1 MPMLPRDR
9 AELILAL
16 GKAGWS
22 VNAIAEQ
29 LGCSPTTIRSYLSG
43 RTQPGVRT
51 ARTRLLTDDL
61 ASYSRQRL
69 TEDPHLRPNALF
81 NELKQL
87 GLQAS
92 RATFYRELQQFR
104 QPRPQPT
111 HRVAAGPML
120 DLVRQSRLLTSAL
133 ADYSRQRLT
142 EDPHLRPSTLFN
154 ELKERGLQTSRA
166 TFYRELHQFRQS
178 GEPQP
183 HPDRDLLLD
192 LVSRSRPLGR
202 PSEHAVVL
210 PRPVTPI
217 TGESLSSYLPRLAQ
231 ANHLTLAEVLAVL
244 PSWFSTKI
252 NNPDEL
258 SQHHMLVPATT
269 DALSA
274 LARLARTTP
283 QRLAGALPAFG
294 ATHTGG
300 PVRTTTACHCCTA
313 RRGVREPVPVHLPVH
328 LKVCT
333 RHGTWLSDAGQPNL
347 DVTACPE
354 IITAQQRA
362 NRLLRRYTPQQFVL
376 AHEVALAT
384 IAPWPATQAAILLHW
399 RHRLLTLQT
408 VNHHRG
414 IGTDHDT
421 YTRAAKY
428 PDAIALIP
436 EILNARENEQDP
448 VTNSP
453 DPTAPHPF

>member
-1 MPMLPRDR
+1 MSMLPRDR
-9 AELILAL
+9 AELILTL
-16 GKAGWS
+16 GRAGWS
-22 VNAIAEQ
+22 VSAIAEQ
-29 LGCSPTTIRSYLSG
+29 IGCSPTTIRSYLSG
-43 RTQPGVRT
+43 RTTPGVRT
-51 ARTRLLTDDL
+51 ARTRLLTENL
-61 ASYSRQRL
+61 ANYSRQRL
-69 TEDPHLRPNALF
+69 TEDPHLRLSTLF
-81 NELKQL
+81 NELKEL
-87 GLQAS
+87 GLHAS
-92 RATFYRELQQFR
+92 RATVYRELQQFR
-104 QPRPQPT
+104 QPRPTPT
-111 HRVAAGPML
+111 ELVVAEPML
-120 DLVRQSRLLTSAL
+120 NLVTQSRLFTSAL
-133 ADYSRQRLT
+133 ADYSRRRLT
-142 EDPHLRPSTLFN
+142 EDPNLRPNALFN
-154 ELKERGLQTSRA
+154 ELKERGLQASRA

-178 GEPQP
+178 STPRS
-183 HPDRDLLLD
+183 HPDRNLLLD
-192 LVSRSRPLGR
+192 ILNRSRPLSR

-210 PRPVTPI
+210 PRSVAPI

-244 PSWFSTKI
+244 PSWFSTKV

-274 LARLARTTP
+274 LACLARSTP

-294 ATHTGG
+294 ATHTRG
-300 PVRTTTACHCCTA
+300 PVRATTACHRCTA
-313 RRGVREPVPVHLPVH
+313 RHGVSQPVPVHLPVH

-333 RHGTWLSDAGQPNL
+333 RHGIWLSDAGQPNL

-384 IAPWPATQAAILLHW
+384 IAPWPATQDAVPLHW

-408 VNHHRG
+408 INHHRG
-414 IGTDHDT
+414 LGTDHDT

-428 PDAIALIP
+428 PDAIAFVP
-436 EILNARENEQDP
+436 EILNARKNEQDP
-448 VTNSP
+448 MANSP
-453 DPTAPHPF
+453 DLAAPQPS